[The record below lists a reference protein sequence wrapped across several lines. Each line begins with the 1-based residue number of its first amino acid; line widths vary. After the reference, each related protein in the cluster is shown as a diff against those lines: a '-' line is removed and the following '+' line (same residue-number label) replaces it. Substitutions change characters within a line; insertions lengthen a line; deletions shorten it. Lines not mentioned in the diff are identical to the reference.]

1 MMRSSQ
7 PLSVSATLRSTAPAV
22 LVMPGLAAMI
32 DSVRRSTST
41 PSVNE
46 VPPLRSRPKRS
57 FSDGGLQT

>member
-32 DSVRRSTST
+32 DSVSRSVST
-41 PSVNE
+41 PSVKD
-46 VPPLRSRPKRS
+46 VPPFRSRPKRS